1 MLRTVDPFTFSFF
14 KQLTSWPMVHTVGNV
29 YLCTA
34 SKWIS
39 FIAWISAQRKPHL
52 WFDNSFW
59 LTLWVQV
66 SSHMEMGLKTRP
78 DSPKKW
84 CQVSDCRLRAW
95 RSHTYHSLCLGG
107 SGAPLGPLHANS
119 MKWTMSSKPRVS
131 LTADRCRPH
140 YWLLLIEFLGF
151 AELKHG
157 SPSKDGPREKRLSLD
172 PTPSDPKHSGLFP
185 AAVECKRD
193 QQIKKSTKKTKKTKL
208 NILFWG

>member
-1 MLRTVDPFTFSFF
+1 MPVLCRNTIHCNKMHFHEILSEPSICWTNASRVAMLRTVDPFTFSFF

-107 SGAPLGPLHANS
+107 SGAPLGPLHAN
-119 MKWTMSSKPRVS
+119 R
-131 LTADRCRPH
+131 
-140 YWLLLIEFLGF
+140 
-151 AELKHG
+151 
-157 SPSKDGPREKRLSLD
+157 
-172 PTPSDPKHSGLFP
+172 
-185 AAVECKRD
+185 AANHE
-193 QQIKKSTKKTKKTKL
+193 SH
-208 NILFWG
+208 